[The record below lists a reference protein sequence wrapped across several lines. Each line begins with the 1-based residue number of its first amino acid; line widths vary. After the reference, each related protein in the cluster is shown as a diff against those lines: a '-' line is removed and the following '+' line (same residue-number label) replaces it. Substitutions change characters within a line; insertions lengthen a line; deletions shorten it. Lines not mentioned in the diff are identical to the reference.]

1 MLGFFRNILNLICRP
16 PRWNYSTRIEQPY
29 VPNGITARCGQN
41 NNIARP
47 KTCKPKPTRS
57 SFCSPQ
63 RQPAKTSASLNKTK
77 SRSTHNCLELPKH
90 QTKNDS
96 STAFNRSCAA
106 SSIAISMSTSSSN
119 LSVTSRISSASSLSG
134 KNAYPPLEIVGTSTR
149 LSPSPLSSNGC
160 TSRGSKC
167 NNNIEEK
174 DLPESANGDA
184 NAHTLTSG
192 GNLNEYL
199 TRPKSSSV
207 LERINNA
214 IENNTNIATKLE
226 KEENIRI
233 SNNQNNVRSKFQE
246 QNGNNDSHSD
256 AFSQSRLSP
265 TKRGERRIRSREII
279 EALQIQVTA

>member
-1 MLGFFRNILNLICRP
+1 MLGLLRNISNLIYRP

-90 QTKNDS
+90 QIKNDS
-96 STAFNRSCAA
+96 STTFNQSCAA

-119 LSVTSRISSASSLSG
+119 LSVTSRISSASSLSA

-174 DLPESANGDA
+174 DLPESATGDA

-192 GNLNEYL
+192 GNLNEYF

-207 LERINNA
+207 LEKINRV
-214 IENNTNIATKLE
+214 IENNTKIATKIE

-233 SNNQNNVRSKFQE
+233 SNNQNNAKLE
-246 QNGNNDSHSD
+246 ENGNSDSHLD